1 MLEICLLRSSI
12 VQPQILFDGKRA
24 VGVRFVREGG
34 FTYEVLA
41 EKEVILSSG
50 AINSPH
56 LLLLSGIGPKEELQK
71 HGVCEI
77 QHSLQNKTVGS
88 KFQYDGIYS
97 YLFVFYF

>member
-34 FTYEVLA
+34 FTYEVLV
-41 EKEVILSSG
+41 EKEVIISSG

-71 HGVCEI
+71 HGVCEDTCV
-77 QHSLQNKTVGS
+77 HT
-88 KFQYDGIYS
+88 D
-97 YLFVFYF
+97 

>member
-1 MLEICLLRSSI
+1 MEKSRCQHVILSVMSLLRIST

-41 EKEVILSSG
+41 EKEVIISSG

-71 HGVCEI
+71 HGVCEDTI
-77 QHSLQNKTVGS
+77 TTS
-88 KFQYDGIYS
+88 KQ
-97 YLFVFYF
+97 